1 MALSYI
7 GGKSRI
13 GTWIRNYIPYD
24 TETFVE
30 PFSGMFW
37 VFFKLELPNYPNLKK
52 VVYNDFNPLN
62 VNLFNCIKNYV
73 DFYEVIKDYKS
84 QNKKLFDKFQKEIFH
99 TDFKVDLTTP
109 DYHTAAKYAY
119 ILSQVWSGTNPEK
132 GKFIDLKGKYRSKFD
147 SFKSKLVDTKWQ
159 KYFDKI
165 TVCECLDFED
175 VIKKYDSEKT
185 YFYCDPPYF
194 KTEKYYANHEFGIET
209 HQRLAESL
217 KNIKG
222 KFSLSYYYFDQLDEW
237 FPKDEYIWQ
246 SKEFSKA
253 AMAKAGKAQTKGVE
267 LLIMNYG
274 DNSKESEPVVEV
286 TDTPEDLGD
295 DLDFDFS
302 I

>member
-13 GTWIRNYIPYD
+13 GTWIRNYIPND
-24 TETFVE
+24 IETFVE

-37 VFFKLELPNYPNLKK
+37 VFFRLELSNYPNLKT

-62 VNLFNCIKNYV
+62 VNLFNCVKNYE

-84 QNKKLFDKFQKEIFH
+84 QNKDLFDKFQSEIFSS
-99 TDFKVDLTTP
+99 DFKVDLSTP
-109 DYHTAAKYAY
+109 DYQTAAKYAY

-147 SFKSKLVDTKWQ
+147 SFKSKLVDKKWQ
-159 KYFDKI
+159 KHFDKI
-165 TVCECLDFED
+165 TFCESSDFED
-175 VIKKYDSEKT
+175 VIKKYDSPKT

-194 KTEKYYANHEFGIET
+194 KTEKYYANHDFGIST
-209 HQRLAESL
+209 HQRLAETL
-217 KNIKG
+217 KSIKG
-222 KFSLSYYYFDQLDEW
+222 KFSLSYYHFEKLDEW
-237 FPKDEYIWQ
+237 FPKNEYIWE

-253 AMAKAGKAQTKGVE
+253 AMAKSGKSQTKGIE
-267 LLIMNYG
+267 LLIMNYQK
-274 DNSKESEPVVEV
+274 NSTVNMVEV
-286 TDTPEDLGD
+286 EQEQSSSED
-295 DLDFDFS
+295 DFDFS

>member
-13 GTWIRNYIPYD
+13 GTWIRNYIPND
-24 TETFVE
+24 IETFVE

-37 VFFKLELPNYPNLKK
+37 VFFRLELSNYPNLKT

-62 VNLFNCIKNYV
+62 VNLFNCVKNYE

-84 QNKKLFDKFQKEIFH
+84 QNKDLFNKFQSEIFSS
-99 TDFKVDLTTP
+99 DFKVDLSTP
-109 DYHTAAKYAY
+109 DYQTAAKYAY

-147 SFKSKLVDTKWQ
+147 SFKSKLVDKKWQ
-159 KYFDKI
+159 KHFDKI
-165 TVCECLDFED
+165 TFCESSDFED
-175 VIKKYDSEKT
+175 VIKKYDSPKT

-194 KTEKYYANHEFGIET
+194 KTENYYANHDFGIST
-209 HQRLAESL
+209 HQRLAETL
-217 KNIKG
+217 KSIKG
-222 KFSLSYYYFDQLDEW
+222 KFSLSYYHFEKLDEW
-237 FPKDEYIWQ
+237 FPKNEYIWE

-253 AMAKAGKAQTKGVE
+253 AMAKSGKSQTKGIE
-267 LLIMNYG
+267 LLIMNYQK
-274 DNSKESEPVVEV
+274 NSTVNMVEV
-286 TDTPEDLGD
+286 EQEQSSSED
-295 DLDFDFS
+295 DFDFS

>member
-13 GTWIRNYIPYD
+13 GTWIRNYIPND
-24 TETFVE
+24 IETFVE

-37 VFFKLELPNYPNLKK
+37 VFFRLELSNYPNLKT

-62 VNLFNCIKNYV
+62 VNLFNCVRNYE

-84 QNKKLFDKFQKEIFH
+84 QNKDLFDKFQSEIFSS
-99 TDFKVDLTTP
+99 DFKVDLTTP
-109 DYHTAAKYAY
+109 DYQTAAKYAY

-147 SFKSKLVDTKWQ
+147 SFKSKLVDKKWQ
-159 KYFDKI
+159 KHFDKI
-165 TVCECLDFED
+165 TFCESSDFED
-175 VIKKYDSEKT
+175 VIKKYDSPKT

-194 KTEKYYANHEFGIET
+194 KTENYYANHDFGIST
-209 HQRLAESL
+209 HQRLAETL
-217 KNIKG
+217 KSIKG
-222 KFSLSYYYFDQLDEW
+222 KFSLSYYHFEKLDEW
-237 FPKDEYIWQ
+237 FPKNEYIWE

-253 AMAKAGKAQTKGVE
+253 AMAKSGKSQTKGIE
-267 LLIMNYG
+267 LLIMNYQK
-274 DNSKESEPVVEV
+274 NSTVNMVEV
-286 TDTPEDLGD
+286 EQEQSSSED
-295 DLDFDFS
+295 DFDFS

>member
-13 GTWIRNYIPYD
+13 GTWIRSYIPND
-24 TETFVE
+24 IETYVE

-37 VFFKLELPNYPNLKK
+37 VFFRLELPNYPHLKN
-52 VVYNDFNPLN
+52 VIYNDFNPLN
-62 VNLFNCIKNYV
+62 VNLFNCIKNYTE
-73 DFYEVIKDYKS
+73 FYQVIKDYKS
-84 QNKKLFDKFQKEIFH
+84 QNKELFEKFQDEIFNPE
-99 TDFKVDLTTP
+99 FVVDLSQP
-109 DYHTAAKYAY
+109 DYDTAAKYAY

-147 SFKSKLVDTKWQ
+147 SFKSKLVDKKWQ

-165 TVCECLDFED
+165 TICESMDFEE
-175 VIKKYDSEKT
+175 VIKKYDSPKT

-194 KTEKYYANHEFGIET
+194 KTENYYANHEFGITT
-209 HQRLAESL
+209 HQRLADTL
-217 KNIKG
+217 KSING
-222 KFSLSYYYFDQLDEW
+222 KFSLSYYYFENLDEW

-253 AMAKAGKAQTKGVE
+253 AMAKSGKSQTKGVE
-267 LLIMNYG
+267 LLIMNYQR
-274 DNSKESEPVVEV
+274 NTPQLVEV
-286 TDTPEDLGD
+286 QTKDSSED

>member
-13 GTWIRNYIPYD
+13 GTWIRNYIPND
-24 TETFVE
+24 IETFVE

-37 VFFKLELPNYPNLKK
+37 VFFRLELSNYPNLKT

-62 VNLFNCIKNYV
+62 VNLFNCVRNYE

-84 QNKKLFDKFQKEIFH
+84 QNKDLFDKFQSEIFNS
-99 TDFKVDLTTP
+99 DFKVDLSTP
-109 DYHTAAKYAY
+109 DYHTSAKYAY

-147 SFKSKLVDTKWQ
+147 SFKSKLVDKKWQ
-159 KYFDKI
+159 KHFDKI
-165 TVCECLDFED
+165 TFCESSDFED
-175 VIKKYDSEKT
+175 VIKKYDSPKT

-194 KTEKYYANHEFGIET
+194 KTEKYYANHDFGIST
-209 HQRLAESL
+209 HQRLAETL
-217 KNIKG
+217 KSIKG
-222 KFSLSYYYFDQLDEW
+222 KFSLSYYHFENLDEW
-237 FPKDEYIWQ
+237 FPKSEYIWD

-253 AMAKAGKAQTKGVE
+253 AMAKSGKLQTKGVE
-267 LLIMNYG
+267 LLIMNYQK
-274 DNSKESEPVVEV
+274 NSPVNVVEV
-286 TDTPEDLGD
+286 EQEQSSSED

>member
-13 GTWIRNYIPYD
+13 GTWIRNYIPND
-24 TETFVE
+24 IETFVE

-37 VFFKLELPNYPNLKK
+37 VFFRLELSNYPNLKT

-62 VNLFNCIKNYV
+62 VNLFNCVKNYEE
-73 DFYEVIKDYKS
+73 FYEVIKDYKS
-84 QNKKLFDKFQKEIFH
+84 QNKDLFDKFQSEIFSS
-99 TDFKVDLTTP
+99 DFKVDLSTP
-109 DYHTAAKYAY
+109 DYQTAAKYAY

-147 SFKSKLVDTKWQ
+147 SFKSKLVDKKWQ
-159 KYFDKI
+159 KHFDKI
-165 TVCECLDFED
+165 TFCESSDFED
-175 VIKKYDSEKT
+175 VIKKYDSPKT

-194 KTEKYYANHEFGIET
+194 KTENYYANHDFGIST
-209 HQRLAESL
+209 HQRLAETL
-217 KNIKG
+217 KSIKG
-222 KFSLSYYYFDQLDEW
+222 KFSLSYYHFEKLDEW
-237 FPKDEYIWQ
+237 FPKNEYIWE

-253 AMAKAGKAQTKGVE
+253 AMAKSGKSQTKGVE
-267 LLIMNYG
+267 LLIMNYQK
-274 DNSKESEPVVEV
+274 NSPVKMIEVEQEQSSSE
-286 TDTPEDLGD
+286 D

>member
-13 GTWIRNYIPYD
+13 GTWIRNYIPND
-24 TETFVE
+24 IETFVE

-37 VFFKLELPNYPNLKK
+37 VFFRLELSNYPNLKT

-62 VNLFNCIKNYV
+62 VNLFNCVKNYEE
-73 DFYEVIKDYKS
+73 FYEVIKDYKS
-84 QNKKLFDKFQKEIFH
+84 QNKDLFDKFQSEIFSS
-99 TDFKVDLTTP
+99 DFKVDLSTP
-109 DYHTAAKYAY
+109 DYQTAAKYAY

-147 SFKSKLVDTKWQ
+147 SFKSKLVDKKWQ
-159 KYFDKI
+159 KHFDKI
-165 TVCECLDFED
+165 TFCESSDFED
-175 VIKKYDSEKT
+175 VIKKYDSPKT

-194 KTEKYYANHEFGIET
+194 KTENYYANHDFGIST
-209 HQRLAESL
+209 HQRLAETL
-217 KNIKG
+217 KSIKG
-222 KFSLSYYYFDQLDEW
+222 KFSLSYYHFEKLDEW
-237 FPKDEYIWQ
+237 FPKNEYIWE

-253 AMAKAGKAQTKGVE
+253 AMAKSGKSQTKGIE
-267 LLIMNYG
+267 LLIMNYQK
-274 DNSKESEPVVEV
+274 NSTVNMVEV
-286 TDTPEDLGD
+286 EQEQSSSED